1 MRDLYQSGSNGNR
14 SGAPDVL
21 PHGPPRAA
29 RTPDKLSGIETNTA
43 NPSRGFAAQWWGAT
57 EFVFGQ
63 VRRWRIGPSRIWI
76 ERQELEWRLHQLELP
91 HAADTEVE
99 AGTES
104 ALKEIHHDAKLDR
117 FAISSR
123 GMVLSISPLLADRPV
138 VVRPETPLYV
148 PSGEDVTLFVS
159 TPLWLRLEVGN
170 PNRRLAERPAQ
181 RPSDTWFGPSTLVGE
196 LCYASRTSGRLRLAE
211 LPQRPHRA
219 VTPVRI
225 RNLAKDP
232 LLLER
237 VKVPV
242 QYLTLYRARTGGLWT
257 QTATLVREQDGDL
270 AALQLGRRAP
280 EEAAGA
286 ERISPPRQQAEGHL
300 ALRAFSRLFGSA

>member
-1 MRDLYQSGSNGNR
+1 
-14 SGAPDVL
+14 V
-21 PHGPPRAA
+21 
-29 RTPDKLSGIETNTA
+29 
-43 NPSRGFAAQWWGAT
+43 
-57 EFVFGQ
+57 
-63 VRRWRIGPSRIWI
+63 GPSRIWV
-76 ERQELEWRLHQLELP
+76 ERRDLEWRLHQLELP

-99 AGTES
+99 FGVPS
-104 ALKEIHHDAKLDR
+104 AIHEIHPDAKLDR
-117 FAISSR
+117 FAVRSNGRSLTIN
-123 GMVLSISPLLADRPV
+123 PLLADRPV
-138 VVRPETPLYV
+138 VIRPETPLYV
-148 PSGEDVTLFVS
+148 PSGEDVTLYVS
-159 TPLWLRLEVGN
+159 TPLWLRFEVGE
-170 PNRRLAERPAQ
+170 PIRRLVDRPAQ

-242 QYLTLYRARTGGLWT
+242 QYLSLFRSRSGSLWT

-270 AALQLGRRAP
+270 AALQLGRGAP
-280 EEAAGA
+280 EEASGA
-286 ERISPPRQQAEGHL
+286 DQIAAPRQQAEGHL